1 VRIGRLDQNSEVVLT
16 NQEFWRAPNNTSAPF
31 GDMFYDLSAM
41 LPRARHRLMH
51 SREMPLFPYL
61 PVIVWMGMIK
71 VMLGATHDHDAQSMI
86 DPTDLTMNRAS
97 IIPFPAPH
105 AVAVIR

>member
-1 VRIGRLDQNSEVVLT
+1 MRF
-16 NQEFWRAPNNTSAPF
+16 EFS
-31 GDMFYDLSAM
+31 DLSAM

-51 SREMPLFPYL
+51 SRGMPLFPYL

-71 VMLGATHDHDAQSMI
+71 VMLGATHDHDAQSMT

-97 IIPFPAPH
+97 IIPFPAPRT
-105 AVAVIR
+105 VAVIR

>member
-1 VRIGRLDQNSEVVLT
+1 
-16 NQEFWRAPNNTSAPF
+16 
-31 GDMFYDLSAM
+31 
-41 LPRARHRLMH
+41 MH

>member
-1 VRIGRLDQNSEVVLT
+1 MRF
-16 NQEFWRAPNNTSAPF
+16 EFS
-31 GDMFYDLSAM
+31 DLSVM

-71 VMLGATHDHDAQSMI
+71 VMLGATHDHDAQSMT

-97 IIPFPAPH
+97 IIPFPASR
-105 AVAVIR
+105 AVAHPSLS